1 MSMSKKVTKDG
12 EVVPA
17 GTKAGLPMS
26 IKDEMAK
33 ELASLSSRIQAPTG
47 NKIKLTKKKTFKLPD
62 GTEHPGP
69 LTVVVVDFVSANI
82 FHDRPYKEG
91 EYSPPACFAAG
102 LDVNDRLVPSDK
114 SPDKQAESCAKCP
127 NNEFG
132 SKGDGK
138 ACKNVRKLAL
148 VAGMGD
154 DAGKADSEMWLLE
167 VSPTGG
173 NAWDAYVSMV
183 RTQYNVPPIGVVTDV
198 FFDPTSD
205 FQSLR
210 FGNPQPNPN
219 LEVHFSRRAAA
230 REMLL
235 SEPDVS
241 KYEKPGKKGKK

>member
-1 MSMSKKVTKDG
+1 MAKKPTGTAVAMK
-12 EVVPA
+12 A
-17 GTKAGLPMS
+17 GTAVSAAVRDQL
-26 IKDEMAK
+26 DAETA
-33 ELASLSSRIQAPTG
+33 ALSTRINAPSG

-102 LDVNDRLVPSDK
+102 LDVNDKLVPSK
-114 SPDKQAESCAKCP
+114 ASPDVQSSTCAKCP

-138 ACKNVRKLAL
+138 ACKNLRKLA
-148 VAGMGD
+148 VIQGSGD
-154 DAGKADSEMWLLE
+154 DALNPESPMWLLE
-167 VSPTGG
+167 VSPTAGK
-173 NAWDAYVSMV
+173 AFDAYVSTV
-183 RTQYNVPPIGVVTDV
+183 RTQYAVPPIGVITDV
-198 FFDPTSD
+198 FFDPSSE

-219 LEVHFSRRAAA
+219 LEMHFSRRAAA

-241 KYEKPGKKGKK
+241 KYEKPGKKAGKK